1 MSDSEWPIVVVLIV
15 TYDRPMEIR
24 ATIQALKKH
33 LVYQGELRWTICDDG
48 SPDGYLRDIRA
59 DFSELWFT
67 VSRTERK
74 GWGANVNR
82 GIALLDRRYYFFLI
96 EDDYVAQR
104 NIDLTSGMALLG
116 ALPDL
121 GAIRY
126 DGLAGHGLDL
136 DLRETNTA
144 IGRMNY
150 LRLRKSSP
158 CLNVYSNRPH
168 LTAPHFHESY
178 GMYVEGRT
186 LGQTEEEF
194 AHRVKDKKGPD
205 IASLV
210 DGIPL
215 AFDHIGRTRQNT
227 VEDVHGN

>member
-1 MSDSEWPIVVVLIV
+1 MSDSTWPDIAILII
-15 TYDRPMEIR
+15 TYDRPKEIR
-24 ATIQALKKH
+24 LTIEALQR
-33 LVYQGELRWTICDDG
+33 YLRYEGDLYWRVADDG
-48 SPDGYLRDIRA
+48 SPDGYLRDIRDSFPA
-59 DFSELWFT
+59 LNIT
-67 VSRTERK
+67 VSRTERR

-104 NIDLTSGMALLG
+104 NIDLTSGMALLR

-121 GAIRY
+121 GVVRY

-178 GMYVEGRT
+178 GMYVEGWT